1 MGSTEYTSSVNHP
14 EVSDEILANV
24 AELPDGE
31 ILSGGL
37 VVYAGNIPSK
47 IGSMRLPWILDFR
60 QKEKLEELLQP
71 IVYGHRKIHTR
82 DATVPETTI
91 PEL

>member
-1 MGSTEYTSSVNHP
+1 
-14 EVSDEILANV
+14 
-24 AELPDGE
+24 
-31 ILSGGL
+31 
-37 VVYAGNIPSK
+37 
-47 IGSMRLPWILDFR
+47 LDFR